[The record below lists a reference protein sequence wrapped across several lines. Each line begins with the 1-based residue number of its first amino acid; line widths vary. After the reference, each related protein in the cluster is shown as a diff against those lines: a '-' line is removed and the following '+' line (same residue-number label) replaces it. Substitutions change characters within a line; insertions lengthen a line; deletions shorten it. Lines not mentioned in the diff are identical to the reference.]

1 MERMVDFLPRL
12 RARRGEEQPEPSDLA
27 SLLDEIATSAR
38 RQGHAVS
45 LMTSGD
51 LAVPLRPQAM
61 KRCIDNLVANAT
73 RHAAQVEIKAQR
85 LNRAIEVTIDDDGPG
100 IPPESREDVFKP
112 FVRLDKSRNT
122 STGGGASVSP
132 SRATRCA
139 PMAATSRSPTHR
151 SAGCRRRS
159 GCRCAARD
167 PSETLHCFITP
178 LSPPLRRAAL
188 FCGERSLR
196 PHIDSRGGLG
206 WGVRRQ
212 SCVSSD
218 CARTT
223 ARHSAR

>member
-1 MERMVDFLPRL
+1 MRGE
-12 RARRGEEQPEPSDLA
+12 GEEQPEPSDLA

-122 STGGGASVSP
+122 STGGVGLGL
-132 SRATRCA
+132 TI
-139 PMAATSRSPTHR
+139 
-151 SAGCRRRS
+151 
-159 GCRCAARD
+159 ARD
-167 PSETLHCFITP
+167 TVRAHGGDIALANSP
-178 LSPPLRRAAL
+178 L
-188 FCGERSLR
+188 
-196 PHIDSRGGLG
+196 GGLQAKIRLP
-206 WGVRRQ
+206 V
-212 SCVSSD
+212 
-218 CARTT
+218 
-223 ARHSAR
+223 